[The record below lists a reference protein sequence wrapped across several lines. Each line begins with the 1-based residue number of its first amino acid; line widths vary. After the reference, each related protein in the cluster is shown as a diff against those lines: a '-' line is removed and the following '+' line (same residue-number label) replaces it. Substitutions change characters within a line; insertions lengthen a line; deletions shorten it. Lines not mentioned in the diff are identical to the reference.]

1 MIDPDFRLNDDED
14 AILDVYEAYWAIWKG
29 VFKQPAQS
37 KLFNEIN
44 RHLYVMEFRIA
55 GADADELI
63 EAFQSEHRSFVRK
76 AYRTGD
82 HDQHHFGVAYLAAD
96 ADSGDPIIRALVLV
110 HPRQVVSFTA
120 AIDGMSRAHSNLT
133 VRRCDTDA
141 GDPDAQWRWL
151 TNGILMARKADKSM
165 RGCVQPLG

>member
-14 AILDVYEAYWAIWKG
+14 AFLDVYEAYWAIWKG

-37 KLFNEIN
+37 RLFNEIN
-44 RHLYVMEFRIA
+44 RHLYVMEFRLS

-63 EAFQSEHRSFVRK
+63 EAFQSEHGLFVRK
-76 AYRTGD
+76 AYGTGN
-82 HDQHHFGVAYLAAD
+82 HDQHHFGVAYLAAA

-110 HPRQVVSFTA
+110 HPRQVANVTA
-120 AIDGMSRAHSNLT
+120 AIDAIGSGHPNLT

-151 TNGILMARKADKSM
+151 ANGILLANRAGEAV
-165 RGCVQPLG
+165 RGYVQSIG

>member
-14 AILDVYEAYWAIWKG
+14 AFLDVYEAYWAIWKG

-37 KLFNEIN
+37 RLFNEIN
-44 RHLYVMEFRIA
+44 RHLYVMEFRLS

-76 AYRTGD
+76 AYGTGD
-82 HDQHHFGVAYLAAD
+82 HDQHHFGVAYVAAD
-96 ADSGDPIIRALVLV
+96 ANSADPIIRALVLV

-120 AIDGMSRAHSNLT
+120 AINAIGSGHPNLT

-151 TNGILMARKADKSM
+151 ANGILMASRADESV
-165 RGCVQPLG
+165 RAYLQPIG

>member
-14 AILDVYEAYWAIWKG
+14 AFLDLYEAYWAIWKG

-37 KLFNEIN
+37 RLFNEIN
-44 RHLYVMEFRIA
+44 RHLYVMEFRVT

-76 AYRTGD
+76 AYGSSE

-96 ADSGDPIIRALVLV
+96 ADSDDPIIRALVLV
-110 HPRQVVSFTA
+110 HPRQIGSFTA
-120 AIDGMSRAHSNLT
+120 AIGRGHSNLT
-133 VRRCDTDA
+133 IRRCDTDA

-151 TNGILMARKADKSM
+151 ANGILMASKADEATRSY
-165 RGCVQPLG
+165 VQPLR